1 MFALAFRFPAG
12 RYHATPW
19 GRNVN
24 EADVAWPPEPWRL
37 LRALVAA
44 YWRKGD
50 RARWSEDDLG
60 RLIDALAGTLPEY
73 SLPAGAVHAHTRHYM
88 PTGTLDKGRPKT
100 TLVFDA
106 FLRLPRGAPLVA
118 AWPRVTLEP
127 EPFAFAADLAG
138 AIGYLGRAESWT
150 ECEALAEWDGEANC
164 RPLDGSASG
173 DPVRLL
179 APLGPDAYSTER
191 QRILNEM
198 KREILARA
206 ERTPTRRRVDAEV
219 DKAPRSESAGAGGPG
234 GAGDVDA
241 EVDKALRSRGRQA
254 HTLPERLV
262 DALALDTADY
272 QDRGWSRPPAAREV
286 VYSRAPEAA
295 PGTAARPAGRR
306 RSSRIERD
314 PPTVARFLLAG
325 RPLPR
330 IEDAVRIG
338 ELMRRAALAQFR
350 WRRDAAKDRWIPLAP
365 WEVSGRDA
373 DGKPLRDPSHR
384 HAFWL
389 PEDADGDG
397 WIDHVSVCVAGG
409 MNREVQAALD
419 RITRLWLAPKRT
431 SEEVDAE
438 PGGVKEWRLALEGFG
453 RPADFAGGARIF
465 GASRRW
471 RSVTPFL
478 ASGRLKATGYP
489 GEVRRLLKRRGLAAD
504 AVEVTPRKEID
515 VGGTARRAV
524 HFHRFRSRGREAQP
538 DAAGALL
545 EITLPESVEG
555 PLALG
560 YGSHFGLGLFAAAG
574 GERR

>member
-37 LRALVAA
+37 LRALIAA
-44 YWRKGD
+44 YRRKGG
-50 RARWSEDDLG
+50 RARWSDDDLA

-106 FLRLPRGAPLVA
+106 FLRLPRGSTLVA

-127 EPFAFAADLAG
+127 EAFAFAADLAR

-150 ECEALAEWDGEANC
+150 ECEALAEWDGQVNC
-164 RPLDGSASG
+164 RPLDGSPAG

-179 APLGPDAYSTER
+179 APLTPDAYSTER
-191 QRILNEM
+191 RRILNDV
-198 KREILARA
+198 KRQIVAKA
-206 ERTPTRRRVDAEV
+206 ERAPTQRRI
-219 DKAPRSESAGAGGPG
+219 
-234 GAGDVDA
+234 DA
-241 EVDKALRSRGRQA
+241 EVDKALRSKGRQA
-254 HTLPERLV
+254 DTLPERLV

-286 VYSRAPEAA
+286 VYARAPEAA
-295 PGTAARPAGRR
+295 PRTAARAARR
-306 RSSRIERD
+306 FRASRTARGL
-314 PPTVARFLLAG
+314 PTVARFLLAG

-330 IEDAVRIG
+330 LEDAVRIG
-338 ELMRRAALAQFR
+338 ELLRRAALAQFD

-365 WEVSGRDA
+365 GEVSGRDA

-397 WIDHVSVCVAGG
+397 WIDHVSVYVAGG
-409 MNREVQAALD
+409 MNREVQTALD
-419 RITRLWLAPKRT
+419 RITRLWLAPKQT
-431 SEEVDAE
+431 SEDVDAE

-453 RPADFAGGARIF
+453 LPADFAGGARIF

-478 ASGRLKATGYP
+478 ASGHLKAAGYR
-489 GEVRRLLKRRGLAAD
+489 GEVRRLLKRRGLATD
-504 AVEVTPRKEID
+504 DVEVEGLETID
-515 VGGTARRAV
+515 VGGAPRRAI

-545 EITLPESVEG
+545 DVVLPAEIEG

-560 YGSHFGLGLFAAAG
+560 YGSHFGLGLFAAVAG
-574 GERR
+574 QP